1 MSKYIPGNQKH
12 LTIEDRIY
20 IQNELDKGTSFKDIA
35 RFLCKD
41 PTTISK
47 EVKARRASD
56 WFHKGTFLNA
66 KNFCTKRFRCKKT
79 NACNKILLCGV
90 KCASCPTCNQT
101 CPDFQKERCS
111 KLDRAPYVCNGC
123 SKKFNHC
130 TIAHK
135 YTYNAR
141 FADRKYREC
150 LKDSRSG
157 IAMTRQE
164 LHKKDK
170 IITPLIDQGQSP
182 YQIVANHPELN
193 LSVRS
198 VYNYL
203 DMGLLTARNVD
214 LKRKVKFKP
223 RKVHKSQISDRRVF
237 NGRTYADFQQL
248 HLESFVEMDT
258 VHSAV
263 GSSKTLL
270 TFFFT
275 REKLFLAFLMN
286 RNTEESVRLVL
297 DRLEK
302 RFGTFDFLTLFEYI
316 LTDRGAEFGDPDS
329 LETGV
334 TGIQRTNIYYCDPM
348 RSGQKGGIE
357 QAHTMLRMILPKRT
371 TFEFLTQWDVN
382 LITSHINSTPRES
395 LNGRTPYDVALE
407 AFGEDV
413 LKAFQ
418 LRRIDPDKVI
428 LTPKLIRY
436 NH

>member
-101 CPDFQKERCS
+101 RPDFQKERCCR
-111 KLDRAPYVCNGC
+111 LDRAPYVCNGC
-123 SKKFNHC
+123 SKKINHC

-286 RNTEESVRLVL
+286 RNTEGSVRLVL

-418 LRRIDPDKVI
+418 LRRIDPDKVV

>member
-123 SKKFNHC
+123 SKKINHC

-170 IITPLIDQGQSP
+170 IITPLIAQGQSP

-286 RNTEESVRLVL
+286 RNTEGSVRLVL

-348 RSGQKGGIE
+348 RSGQKGSIE

-395 LNGRTPYDVALE
+395 LNERTPYDVALE

>member
-123 SKKFNHC
+123 SKKINHC

-170 IITPLIDQGQSP
+170 IITPLIAQGQSP

-286 RNTEESVRLVL
+286 RNTEGSVRLVL

-348 RSGQKGGIE
+348 RSGQKGSIE

-395 LNGRTPYDVALE
+395 LNGRTPYDVALG

>member
-123 SKKFNHC
+123 SKKINHC

-182 YQIVANHPELN
+182 YQIVTNHPELN

-223 RKVHKSQISDRRVF
+223 RKVHKSQISDCRVF

-263 GSSKTLL
+263 ASSKTLL

-286 RNTEESVRLVL
+286 RNTEGSVRLVL